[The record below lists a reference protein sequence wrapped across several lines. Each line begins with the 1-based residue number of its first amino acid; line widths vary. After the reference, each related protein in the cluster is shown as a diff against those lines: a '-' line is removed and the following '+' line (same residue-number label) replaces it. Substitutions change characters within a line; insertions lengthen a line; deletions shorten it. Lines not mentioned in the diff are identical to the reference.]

1 MTSRQPDDKV
11 LDHTRQQLSALFDG
25 ELGLDEARFLQ
36 RRLQHDDDLAAS
48 WSRWQLAGD
57 VLRGQGVAPAPSGF
71 ASGVAAA
78 LAEAPAGTP
87 GAVDAGR
94 GMAPPRRPGFL
105 LPGAAL
111 AASVAALAMFM
122 ARQAPEP
129 AMPAAP
135 AMEIASAVET
145 VPAAPRPAQPVAP
158 AAPAAPDAA
167 LQAAG
172 GVIAVAEVPRRAAER
187 RSRAQQQRA
196 AASRAQRSAATE
208 PVLVAA
214 AGSASA
220 PATAPDAVVERAAN
234 PFALEAAAEAITARP
249 WPRALLPGS
258 GNAFTVGYGRL
269 APVAADPH
277 PFRPRP
283 VALPQPSADAEP
295 GAASPDTEDTD

>member
-1 MTSRQPDDKV
+1 
-11 LDHTRQQLSALFDG
+11 
-25 ELGLDEARFLQ
+25 
-36 RRLQHDDDLAAS
+36 
-48 WSRWQLAGD
+48 
-57 VLRGQGVAPAPSGF
+57 
-71 ASGVAAA
+71 

-135 AMEIASAVET
+135 AMEIASAAET

-249 WPRALLPGS
+249 WPRARGGWGVRP
-258 GNAFTVGYGRL
+258 TR
-269 APVAADPH
+269 APWRRGGK
-277 PFRPRP
+277 RPRP
-283 VALPQPSADAEP
+283 GRGRAPCCRAAATPSPWVTAGWPRSPPIRTRSGRARWRCRSRPRTPSPAPLPPTP
-295 GAASPDTEDTD
+295 R